1 MERGADRPA
10 CQNIAN
16 SSNSPVRALCARR
29 PPTKSTCRYPPK
41 VILDEATSS
50 IDTRTEEVVQAGM
63 DNLMKGRTVFVI
75 APDGPSP
82 WQHVP
87 IRTW

>member
-1 MERGADRPA
+1 VERGADRPA

-29 PPTKSTCRYPPK
+29 PPTITECPAPR
-41 VILDEATSS
+41 ILEHRPDGVLAV
-50 IDTRTEEVVQAGM
+50 RR
-63 DNLMKGRTVFVI
+63 GRTVFVI

>member
-1 MERGADRPA
+1 M
-10 CQNIAN
+10 
-16 SSNSPVRALCARR
+16 L
-29 PPTKSTCRYPPK
+29 
-41 VILDEATSS
+41 
-50 IDTRTEEVVQAGM
+50 TRTSPHIAVLLGDYGTSEWAARDLSLRWYHRTFEVLGPILRTLRAPDGVLAVRR
-63 DNLMKGRTVFVI
+63 GRTVFVI